1 MNQEEFNDMQLK
13 KLSDVRR
20 EYAEKHRVWSIVF
33 LRLFPDGS
41 GEVVVENGNN
51 ETYRAF
57 EFDYFQD
64 FVDWVYL

>member
-20 EYAEKHRVWSIVF
+20 EYA
-33 LRLFPDGS
+33 
-41 GEVVVENGNN
+41 
-51 ETYRAF
+51 AF